1 MCIYICRVHIF
12 LMNSGIQAWTYV
24 YLVEGALIE
33 ELEVLFQVKHLCLVE
48 IHGRMNGRARFF
60 FFFFFTSA
68 SNPIPSKLQGCQS
81 ISSFVLLTS
90 STLSNWAGNRG
101 HPPLPLHFLSRQII
115 PEVNLPTLTNLWK
128 FMRDPLS
135 RFVIIIFVD
144 NLVVGSI
151 VEK

>member
-1 MCIYICRVHIF
+1 
-12 LMNSGIQAWTYV
+12 MNSGIQAWTYV

-101 HPPLPLHFLSRQII
+101 GIEGI
-115 PEVNLPTLTNLWK
+115 
-128 FMRDPLS
+128 PLS
-135 RFVIIIFVD
+135 PSTFSPGKLFQR
-144 NLVVGSI
+144 
-151 VEK
+151 